1 MNALV
6 GVRANTSGLLSAGPA
21 QRRAVEKELQAA
33 ARAMFLGRMKAA
45 QAASPAAKS
54 GAPAPKSAAPKAEET
69 PPTSEEQSDDTV
81 TRVVNNELGKDAFL
95 QLLVQQMQNQDPLE
109 PVDNSQM
116 IAQLAQFS
124 ALEQMNNLNEN
135 FAMLSG
141 NVDQLN
147 FISAN
152 SLIGKEITGLD
163 IDGNVVEGVVERVHM
178 DGSLVYLAVGD
189 QLVSMAGVIGIG
201 GAAPEEGS

>member
-1 MNALV
+1 VQN
-6 GVRANTSGLLSAGPA
+6 
-21 QRRAVEKELQAA
+21 ELQAA
-33 ARAMFLGRMKAA
+33 ARALFLGRMKAA
-45 QAASPAAKS
+45 QAAAPATKS
-54 GAPAPKSAAPKAEET
+54 GAPAPKSAAAPKAEET
-69 PPTSEEQSDDTV
+69 PSTSEEESDDTV
-81 TRVVNNELGKDAFL
+81 TRAVNNELGKDAFL

-135 FAMLSG
+135 FALLSG

-163 IDGNVVEGVVERVHM
+163 VDGNVVEGVVERVHM

-189 QLVSMAGVIGIG
+189 KLVSMAGVIGIG
-201 GAAPEEGS
+201 ATTPEEGS